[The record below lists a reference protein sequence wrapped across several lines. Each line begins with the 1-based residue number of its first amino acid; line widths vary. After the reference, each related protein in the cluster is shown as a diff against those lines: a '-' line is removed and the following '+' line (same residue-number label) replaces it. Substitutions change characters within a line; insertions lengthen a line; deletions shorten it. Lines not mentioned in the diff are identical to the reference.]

1 MVNFKPLR
9 QMIEV
14 KGNGNVISREIKVSS
29 FIRLHISGK
38 GLIELYQSDE
48 EKVIVETD
56 ENFQEF
62 FSATNSG
69 RTLYVSAET
78 KLRKPVYTVCKIKI
92 YLRQID
98 VLYVRNENANLICGN
113 QIALS
118 NPIDIKVQSVG
129 NTELDINAPAI
140 KILCQSEGNVILRG
154 KCESLTVK
162 NQSQGDFNSKD
173 LIAGSV
179 SINNMAQGNVQL
191 FADREIRIKH
201 YGQGYIHYSGKAIVK
216 DVRQYGDGVIQ
227 HVDLPVSS
235 LLMAIN
241 GIQ

>member
-9 QMIEV
+9 QIIEV
-14 KGNGNVISREIKVSS
+14 EGNGNVISREIPVSS

-38 GLIELYQSDE
+38 GLIELHQSDE

-56 ENFQEF
+56 ANLQEF
-62 FSATNSG
+62 FSVINSG

-78 KLRKPVYTVCKIKI
+78 KMRKPAFTVCKVKI

-98 VLYVRNENANLICGN
+98 VLYVRNENADLICAN

-118 NPIDIKVQSVG
+118 NPLEIKVQSVG
-129 NTELDINAPAI
+129 NTELDINAQAI
-140 KILCQSEGNVILRG
+140 KILCQSEGNILLKGR
-154 KCESLTVK
+154 CESLSVK

-173 LIAGSV
+173 LIADRV
-179 SINNMAQGNVQL
+179 TIKNMALGNVQL

-201 YGQGYIHYSGKAIVK
+201 FGEGYIHYSGKAIVR
-216 DVRQYGDGVIQ
+216 DVRQYGDGEIR
-227 HVDLPVSS
+227 H
-235 LLMAIN
+235 MA
-241 GIQ
+241 